1 MFETDEIQNLEHLQ
15 ILKRSLDQIES
26 RLQQKLQ
33 MLNRKYRSGTGV
45 VSDMSTLTLPT
56 NRFPIFL
63 REISFLIRHN

>member
-63 REISFLIRHN
+63 REISFSIRHK